1 MFTSYG
7 VCVCVYRK
15 VGEEITTP
23 ITKDRKQI
31 SRVMMI
37 KKNMIERDE
46 NKPELRQRKKKKKKK
61 RKKIKIELVCHV
73 FAR

>member
-1 MFTSYG
+1 
-7 VCVCVYRK
+7 VYRK

-46 NKPELRQRKKKKKKK
+46 NKPELRQRKKKKKKEENQN
-61 RKKIKIELVCHV
+61 RIGLSRVCSIT
-73 FAR
+73 